1 MLLEDTMD
9 RYLDYLTLEKGA
21 SGHTLEAYAR
31 DLGRFAATV
40 SARGLERLDQV
51 DLALVREHL
60 LALEKEGLAARSRSR
75 ALSAVRGLFS
85 FAVEEGLIG
94 SDPTSLA
101 QAPKFGSEF
110 ASALTPEEV
119 EALLEAPDV
128 STPLGLRNKAMVELL
143 YASGLRV
150 SELINLE
157 VGAVD
162 LNVGLVRAFGKG
174 GKERLVPLG
183 QVAGKWLERYLQ
195 EARPGLLQG
204 RLSEVLFP
212 ARAGK
217 AMTRQGFW
225 KIIKSLAQEAGIRA
239 QVSPH
244 VLRHSFATHLL
255 IGGADL
261 RSVQMMLGHSDI
273 STTQLYT
280 HHTRSGLKRI
290 HARFHPRP

>member
-1 MLLEDTMD
+1 MLLEQTVD
-9 RYLDYLTLEKGA
+9 RFMDYLTLEKG
-21 SGHTLEAYAR
+21 SSPHTLEAYAR
-31 DLGRFAATV
+31 DL
-40 SARGLERLDQV
+40 ARLVKTASTRGAERIGEV
-51 DLALVREHL
+51 DLSMVREYL
-60 LALEKEGLAARSRSR
+60 LELEQEGLSARSRSR

-85 FAVEEGLIG
+85 FAVDEGLLKA
-94 SDPTSLA
+94 DPTGLV

-110 ASALTPEEV
+110 SSALTPEEV
-119 EALLEAPDV
+119 EALLEVPDT
-128 STPLGLRNKAMVELL
+128 SNPLGLRNKAMVELL

-150 SELINLE
+150 SELINLQA
-157 VGAVD
+157 GAVD

-183 QVAGKWLERYLQ
+183 EVAGKWLSRYLE
-195 EARPGLLQG
+195 EARPVLLKG
-204 RLSEVLFP
+204 GLSEVLFV

-217 AMTRQGFW
+217 AMTRQSFW
-225 KIIKSLAQEAGIRA
+225 KIIKKMAVKAGIRA

-280 HHTRSGLKRI
+280 HHTRTGLKRI
-290 HARFHPRP
+290 HSQHHPRA